1 MPRGWPAA
9 ARREQPPRSPPGAA
23 ALRGTGGN
31 PGSGSSEAGP
41 AHPPARG
48 GEARRPPPPWGAE
61 RGRAAPRPRRRGA
74 LTCAHPLPE
83 AGGAARRHVAPRYRG
98 NRRAGPRGSCSGAAG
113 AARGRGRMVIQKKRK
128 EVREEPVQKK
138 KKLKSSRSQII
149 IQIEKDSQFVI
160 KTEDDQLETKTKVK
174 KKENLKDECLD
185 QLELKNN
192 KKKGIKKKVS
202 SELAHSES
210 FVNIERHLDSEPQEE
225 SEEQI
230 KTLKKKK
237 KKVQCHS
244 RLSLENNQSS
254 DVKPSRHHADGTEEN
269 EFTFKKRRKITA
281 LYLELDGKVTKKKK
295 KEGIFSLSLE
305 DIQDSEHKQ
314 SEKVCKKQRK
324 YISQQTAFMGKPH
337 ETDVIQNDGKIYVR
351 RQKRKKG
358 KSNSFLPLAD
368 NQDICGVPESLVA
381 LSDFRK
387 RQRKNSQ
394 EITLTNSEEEDTAE
408 NSGSIK
414 ETKRTKNRSKCVS
427 FLTCED
433 YQDHSHRVP
442 DEPLQAQQEAESEEK
457 ELSGKKSRKNIKGN
471 NEVIKKK
478 KKNQKKE
485 EDTTYPEGSL
495 NNDSASKSQIITLL
509 ENNKKKERKK
519 NKEQAECV
527 TGDVIDK
534 VLCDSNHMTCDRK
547 RKKRTKEPPQDFT
560 EDPVSKANTK
570 KIRREDMGN
579 KTLVQVDDVGDVTI
593 VQEKKGNCDEVSIDK
608 DTKFGQW
615 STAAFRSSEEE
626 KKFFRLMGGFKKG
639 SVPVQNLSAATN
651 KPNMA
656 LNREGEEKLQQALK
670 MEFDKAMDLKQ
681 HRRIGLGFQPAAN
694 KKVYIDK
701 YTSRS
706 IKFED

>member
-1 MPRGWPAA
+1 
-9 ARREQPPRSPPGAA
+9 
-23 ALRGTGGN
+23 
-31 PGSGSSEAGP
+31 
-41 AHPPARG
+41 
-48 GEARRPPPPWGAE
+48 
-61 RGRAAPRPRRRGA
+61 
-74 LTCAHPLPE
+74 
-83 AGGAARRHVAPRYRG
+83 
-98 NRRAGPRGSCSGAAG
+98 
-113 AARGRGRMVIQKKRK
+113 MVIQKKRK
-128 EVREEPVQKK
+128 EVHEEPVQKK
-138 KKLKSSRSQII
+138 KKLKSSRSQI

-192 KKKGIKKKVS
+192 KKKGMKKKVS

-210 FVNIERHLDSEPQEE
+210 FVNMECHLDSEPQEE

-269 EFTFKKRRKITA
+269 EFTFKKSRKITA

-368 NQDICGVPESLVA
+368 NQDICGVPESLIA

-433 YQDHSHRVP
+433 YQDYSHRVP

-509 ENNKKKERKK
+509 ENNKKKKERKK

-570 KIRREDMGN
+570 KIRREDMGD
-579 KTLVQVDDVGDVTI
+579 KTLVQVDDVDDVTI

-639 SVPVQNLSAATN
+639 PVPVQKLSAATN

>member
-1 MPRGWPAA
+1 
-9 ARREQPPRSPPGAA
+9 
-23 ALRGTGGN
+23 
-31 PGSGSSEAGP
+31 
-41 AHPPARG
+41 
-48 GEARRPPPPWGAE
+48 
-61 RGRAAPRPRRRGA
+61 
-74 LTCAHPLPE
+74 
-83 AGGAARRHVAPRYRG
+83 
-98 NRRAGPRGSCSGAAG
+98 
-113 AARGRGRMVIQKKRK
+113 MVIQKKRK
-128 EVREEPVQKK
+128 EVHEEPVQKK
-138 KKLKSSRSQII
+138 KKLKSSRSQI

-192 KKKGIKKKVS
+192 KKKGMKKKVS

-210 FVNIERHLDSEPQEE
+210 FVNMECHLDSEPQEE

-269 EFTFKKRRKITA
+269 EFTFKKSRKITA

-368 NQDICGVPESLVA
+368 NQDICGVPESLIA

-433 YQDHSHRVP
+433 YQDYSHRVP

-509 ENNKKKERKK
+509 ENNKKKKERKK

-579 KTLVQVDDVGDVTI
+579 KTLVQVDDVDDVTI

-608 DTKFGQW
+608 VKRQALQEEIGRESGKTKVFSPKMEWDTKFGQW

-639 SVPVQNLSAATN
+639 SVPVQKLSAATN

-706 IKFED
+706 VKFED